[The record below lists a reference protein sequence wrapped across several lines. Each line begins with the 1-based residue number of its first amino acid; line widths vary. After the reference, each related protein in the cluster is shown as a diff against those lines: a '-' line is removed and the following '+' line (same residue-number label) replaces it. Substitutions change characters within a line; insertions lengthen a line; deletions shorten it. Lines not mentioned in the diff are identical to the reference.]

1 MRRRTTLAFAAAA
14 LASGAGPVSRA
25 QGSGGGNA
33 ALGLLRTG
41 DIGGLP
47 WVGLELGGR
56 PTRWLIDS
64 GASTALVAPA
74 LATHLQLERLG
85 SVRVATAGGTQ
96 TAERVRLPPL
106 PLLAPPA
113 SATTALVLDLAALL
127 GPVDES
133 LDGLIGAPWLRSGTT
148 RFDFAA
154 STLSWSLERPVPAAA
169 SVVLPLRWDD
179 GLPTIEAA
187 LGARPPDTFLF
198 DTGNAGA
205 LVVFAHRARRL
216 LGGDAALPQTRV
228 QELGGSVLAV
238 HALVERVS
246 LGPWAVRELPAA
258 FELGTAARRG
268 AHFDRL
274 AGSIGT
280 ALFEAGAVTVD
291 GGASR
296 LVVEQPGLP
305 ETPPLPGG
313 FGWHLATRAESGLVV
328 EAIIEGGPAAR
339 AGVEPGDRIV
349 AIDGADSRGWSAARA
364 WQALAG
370 RERAGFDLLRGSAV
384 RRLDLERVRFFPPWR

>member
-1 MRRRTTLAFAAAA
+1 M
-14 LASGAGPVSRA
+14 
-25 QGSGGGNA
+25 
-33 ALGLLRTG
+33 GLLRTG

-47 WVGLELGGR
+47 WVALELGGR

-74 LATHLQLERLG
+74 LAAHLQLERLG

-113 SATTALVLDLAALL
+113 SETTALVLDLAALL
-127 GPVDES
+127 GPAGES
-133 LDGLIGAPWLRSGTT
+133 LDGLIGAPWLRNVTT
-148 RFDFAA
+148 RIDFAA
-154 STLSWSLERPVPAAA
+154 STLSWSFEKPEPAAG

-179 GLPTIEAA
+179 GLPTIDAA
-187 LGARPPDTFLF
+187 LGARPPEAFLF

-205 LVVFAHRARRL
+205 LVIFARRAGRL
-216 LGGDAALPQTRV
+216 LGSDAGLPRTRV
-228 QELGGSVLAV
+228 LELGGSVLAA
-238 HALVERVS
+238 HALIERVS
-246 LGPWAVRELPAA
+246 LGPWAVRKLPVA

-274 AGSIGT
+274 AGSLGT
-280 ALFEAGAVTVD
+280 ALFEAGAVTLD

-296 LVVEQPGLP
+296 LLIEQPGLP
-305 ETPPLPGG
+305 ETLPLPGG
-313 FGWHLATRAESGLVV
+313 FGWRLASRAEDGLVI

-349 AIDGADSRGWSAARA
+349 AIDGTDSRGWSAAQA

-370 RERAGFDLLRGSAV
+370 RERAEFELLRGGAT
-384 RRLDLERVRFFPPWR
+384 RRLDLERARFFPAWR